1 MQTARATQTF
11 TDTPVTLHVCGV
23 EWTFAVASVTRVGR
37 DLFIQV
43 QLTGPDTCGVTMH
56 LRDRVVLGVTA
67 ESILMA
73 ACSWLQSR
81 GSDRHGYVDLAER
94 AGLWGHASVA

>member
-1 MQTARATQTF
+1 MPTAHATQT
-11 TDTPVTLHVCGV
+11 TSDTPVLLHVCGV

-43 QLTGPDTCGVTMH
+43 QLTGPDTCGVTVH

-67 ESILMA
+67 QDILMA
-73 ACSWLQSR
+73 ACQWLQSR
-81 GSDRHGYVDLAER
+81 GANRHGYVDLADR
-94 AGLWGHASVA
+94 GVWAQASVA